1 MFARWQRSGFTLIE
15 LLVVIAIIAI
25 LAAILFPV
33 FAQARESARS
43 ASCKSNL
50 NQIGKAWMM
59 YVQDYDEKTPYNW
72 WSATPCEPNVT
83 PMNADLSNRGAQPI
97 MFARIQPYVK
107 NRRVF
112 ICPSDGAPTGGN
124 DGVEIHP
131 AFGKITD
138 CGVGDT
144 ELNIQ
149 DGANWHFSYSSSDE
163 AGGLGNAS
171 EGLGMGAGMASIER
185 PASMYLAFDSQRYY
199 GTPENNIDSFGWMP
213 QNNGINADFLARH
226 HGQVNCAFCDGH
238 VKSLRCSDMFPCERG
253 DWLGQESTKDVNG
266 GIFGRKT
273 CWNSGWTPTYTTE
286 TGAIR
291 NKNQCP

>member
-1 MFARWQRSGFTLIE
+1 MFVRWQRSGFTLIE

-72 WSATPCEPNVT
+72 WSATPCSPNVA
-83 PMNADLSNRGAQPI
+83 PMEADPANNRGAQPI
-97 MFARIQPYVK
+97 MFARVQPYVK

-112 ICPSDGAPTGGN
+112 LCPSDGAPTGGN

-131 AFGKITD
+131 AFGQPTD

-149 DGANWHFSYSSSDE
+149 DGNNWHFSYSSDDDGIGTGQS
-163 AGGLGNAS
+163 
-171 EGLGMGAGMASIER
+171 MASIQR
-185 PASMYLAFDSQRYY
+185 PASMYLVFDSQRYY
-199 GTPENNIDSFGWMP
+199 GTPESNIDSFGWMP
-213 QNNGINADFLARH
+213 LNNGINADFIGRH
-226 HGQVNCAFCDGH
+226 HGQVNCGFCDGH
-238 VKSLRCSDMFPCERG
+238 VKALRCSDMFPCERG
-253 DWLGQESTKDVNG
+253 DWLGHETNNA
-266 GIFGRKT
+266 KT

-286 TGAIR
+286 NGAVR